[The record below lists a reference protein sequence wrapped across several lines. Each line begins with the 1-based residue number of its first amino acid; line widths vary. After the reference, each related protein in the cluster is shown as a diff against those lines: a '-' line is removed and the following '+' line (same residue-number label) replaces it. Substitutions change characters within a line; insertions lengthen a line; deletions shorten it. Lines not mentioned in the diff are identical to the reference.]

1 MGARPGGVGA
11 LLVSAQS
18 RPNDGGRARARSHN
32 ARVAPPLTQSIRFCT
47 TADGVRIAHASTGQG
62 PPLVRAAHFLTHL
75 DGDLGS
81 PVWRPW
87 IDELS
92 RGHTLVRY
100 DGRGCGLSDR
110 TDAPLSLDAW
120 LADLE
125 AVVDAAGLERFAL
138 FGCSQGAAVAVA
150 YAARHPQ
157 RVTALTIIGGYVRG
171 LLHRQPTPQQL
182 KQAQLLLD
190 LVELGWGQD
199 SEAFRQV
206 FTSLFIPGG
215 TPEQT
220 RWFNELE
227 RLSCSPEH
235 AARTIAAFGRIDVG
249 DEARR
254 VRCPVL
260 VMHARGDLRVPFD
273 EGRHIAGLIE
283 GARFVPIDSRNHV
296 LLQQEPAFAP
306 SFATVRGFL
315 ADAGQAEAPA
325 SPLFARLS
333 PGELALLELLAQGR
347 DNLQIAAHLGLSE
360 KTVRNKVSAVFGKL
374 EVATRAQAIVLAR
387 EAGYG
392 QGRPPAD

>member
-1 MGARPGGVGA
+1 M
-11 LLVSAQS
+11 AQ
-18 RPNDGGRARARSHN
+18 
-32 ARVAPPLTQSIRFCT
+32 PLSQSIRFCT
-47 TADGVRIAHASTGQG
+47 TSDGVRIAFASTGQG
-62 PPLVRAAHFLTHL
+62 SPLVRAAHFLTHL

-87 IDELS
+87 IDEL
-92 RGHTLVRY
+92 GCEHTLIRY

-110 TDAPLSLDAW
+110 TDAPLSLEAW

-150 YAARHPQ
+150 YAARYPE
-157 RVTALTIIGGYVRG
+157 RVTALAIIGGYVRG
-171 LLHRQPTPQQL
+171 LLHREPTPRQL
-182 KQAQLLLD
+182 KEAKLLLD
-190 LVELGWGQD
+190 LIEVGWGQD

-235 AARTIAAFGRIDVG
+235 AARTIAAFGRIDVS
-249 DEARR
+249 EAARR

-296 LLQQEPAFAP
+296 LLQQEPAFAG
-306 SFATVRGFL
+306 SFATVRRFL
-315 ADAGQAEAPA
+315 ANADSADAAPS
-325 SPLFARLS
+325 SPRFARLS
-333 PGELALLELLAQGR
+333 RGEQALLELLAQGR

-360 KTVRNKVSAVFGKL
+360 KTVRNKVSAVFAKL

-392 QGRPPAD
+392 RGAAPAR